1 MPTSRP
7 RPAFVAGAL
16 LAVPLMLLTTA
27 CRPDVDPIDDRID
40 HGGAADDDAARR
52 DDAHGIAQVHVPP
65 GTFRMGTS
73 AEQAGALSPPGWAA
87 KELESEQPQHDVRLS
102 RGFWIDTF
110 EVTNAAFQAF
120 VDAGGY
126 ADDALWSADGLKW
139 LGTVHRDELPVDC
152 VPDAL
157 PDHPRVCVTWHEAEA
172 YARWRGGRLP
182 TEAEWELA
190 ARGPES
196 RVYPWGDA
204 WDPAK
209 ANVVDSDGLTPVGSL
224 PAGASWVG
232 AHDMAGNAMEWV
244 ADWLDGEYYA
254 QIVAAAQGGEV
265 VDPTG
270 PATGAIKIEKGGWW
284 GSDPFVA
291 RAAYRH
297 FEDGRSYQDH
307 HIGFRVVTD
316 DEPAE

>member
-1 MPTSRP
+1 M
-7 RPAFVAGAL
+7 AGAL

-139 LGTVHRDELPVDC
+139 LDTVHRDELPVDC

-209 ANVVDSDGLTPVGSL
+209 ANVVDSDGLTAVGSSSRRAQ
-224 PAGASWVG
+224 AGSARTTWRATPWSGWRTGWMANTMRRSSPRRRAGRSSIRPGRRQGRSRSRRAAGG
-232 AHDMAGNAMEWV
+232 A
-244 ADWLDGEYYA
+244 
-254 QIVAAAQGGEV
+254 
-265 VDPTG
+265 
-270 PATGAIKIEKGGWW
+270 ATR
-284 GSDPFVA
+284 SS